1 MVGNGT
7 RGGQDKERL
16 LMGMGSHLQTE
27 YNDTH
32 WGDENILKS
41 DY

>member
-27 YNDTH
+27 YDTH
-32 WGDENILKS
+32 WGNENILKS